1 MRSFKRLLQ
10 LALPYWRSIIVLYM
24 CNLGFSFATVLA
36 VGTLG
41 QIMTDNL
48 AGSTGLSYSGLEGR
62 FLTAYPTIYL
72 ISVFLVIAF
81 IIKGIF
87 GYLQNY
93 WGKYLTQRII
103 LNLRIRL
110 YSKLQT
116 LSLSF
121 YDRNKSGQLISK
133 VTNDVAFL
141 QHQLT
146 SSVTQFFIQPLT
158 IVILLVYGAVIYWK
172 MVVMILFLAPL
183 ISFFIQQFSKRM
195 RKIGRRIQIKAGDI
209 LQVLVETISAIRVVR
224 AFNTEKR
231 EISRFNEENRK
242 SFKALMKGARLKA
255 AFTPVVELTGAF
267 FIALVLFYVGY
278 EMLRGNLQQ
287 QDIGTLLV
295 IFLTVGEPIR
305 AMSISFSVLP
315 HTLAAVDRIY
325 SIFDEVPDVQEAPT
339 AYNLPPVKGEIVFSK
354 VSFGYEPGVMV
365 LKEINLKINPGES
378 VALVGPSGAGKTTI
392 ANLIPR
398 FYDPVAGAIYLDGH
412 NLKDVTFSSL
422 RRQIGIVAQE
432 TILFAG
438 TIAEN
443 IAYGKPGATREEIIA
458 AAKIANAHD
467 FITALPEGYQTVV
480 GERGV
485 SLSGGQRQ
493 RIAIARAVLLN
504 PRILILDEATSS
516 LDSESEALV
525 QEALGRIMEGRTS
538 VVIAHRLSTARRT
551 DRIIVLADGEIREE
565 GPHEQLIKQPG
576 LYRELYQKQFQDI

>member
-10 LALPYWRSIIVLYM
+10 LALPYWRSIVGLYL
-24 CNLGFSFATVLA
+24 CNLGFSFATLLA

-48 AGSTGLSYSGLEGR
+48 ASSTGLSFSGLEGR
-62 FLTAYPTIYL
+62 FFPAYPTIYL
-72 ISVFLVIAF
+72 ISVFLVISF
-81 IIKGIF
+81 VIKGIF

-93 WGKYLTQRII
+93 LGKYLTQKII

-116 LSLSF
+116 FSLSF
-121 YDRNKSGQLISK
+121 FDRNKSGQLISK
-133 VTNDVAFL
+133 ITNDVAFL
-141 QHQLT
+141 QHQLNNGIA
-146 SSVTQFFIQPLT
+146 QFLIQPVT
-158 IVILLVYGAVIYWK
+158 IVVLLVYGALIYWK
-172 MVVMILFLAPL
+172 MVVLIIFLVPL
-183 ISFFIQQFSKRM
+183 ASLFIQWFSKKM
-195 RKIGRRIQIKAGDI
+195 RAIGRRIQAKAGDI
-209 LQVLVETISAIRVVR
+209 LQVLVETISAIRVVK
-224 AFNTEKR
+224 AFNTEER
-231 EISRFNEENRK
+231 EINRFNEENRK
-242 SFKALMKGARLKA
+242 NFQALMKGARLNA
-255 AFTPVVELTGAF
+255 AFTPVVELTASL

-305 AMSISFSVLP
+305 AMSVSFSVLP

-516 LDSESEALV
+516 LDAESEALV
-525 QEALGRIMEGRTS
+525 QEALARIMKGRTS
-538 VVIAHRLSTARRT
+538 VIIAHRLSTVRKA
-551 DRIIVLADGEIREE
+551 DRIIVVADGEIREE
-565 GPHEQLIKQPG
+565 GSHEQLIKQPG
-576 LYRELYQKQFQDI
+576 LYRELYQKQFQD

>member
-10 LALPYWRSIIVLYM
+10 LALPYWRSIVGLYL
-24 CNLGFSFATVLA
+24 CNLGFSFATLLA

-48 AGSTGLSYSGLEGR
+48 ASSTGLSFSGLEGR
-62 FLTAYPTIYL
+62 FFPAYPTIYL
-72 ISVFLVIAF
+72 ISVFLVISF
-81 IIKGIF
+81 VIKGIF

-93 WGKYLTQRII
+93 LGKYLTQKII

-116 LSLSF
+116 FSLSF
-121 YDRNKSGQLISK
+121 FDRNKSGQLISK
-133 VTNDVAFL
+133 ITNDVAFL
-141 QHQLT
+141 QHQLNNGIA
-146 SSVTQFFIQPLT
+146 QFLIQPVT
-158 IVILLVYGAVIYWK
+158 IVVLLIYGALIYWK
-172 MVVMILFLAPL
+172 MVVLIIFLVPL
-183 ISFFIQQFSKRM
+183 ASLFIQWFSKKM
-195 RKIGRRIQIKAGDI
+195 RAIGRRIQAKAGDI
-209 LQVLVETISAIRVVR
+209 LQVLVETISAIRVVK
-224 AFNTEKR
+224 AFNTEER
-231 EISRFNEENRK
+231 EINRFNEENRK
-242 SFKALMKGARLKA
+242 NFQALMKGARLNA
-255 AFTPVVELTGAF
+255 AFTPVVELTASL

-339 AYNLPPVKGEIVFSK
+339 AYNLPPVKGEIVFSG

-443 IAYGKPGATREEIIA
+443 IAYGKPGATPEEIIA

-516 LDSESEALV
+516 LDAESEALV
-525 QEALGRIMEGRTS
+525 QEALARIMKGRTS
-538 VVIAHRLSTARRT
+538 VIIAHRLSTVRKA
-551 DRIIVLADGEIREE
+551 DRIIVVADGEIREE
-565 GPHEQLIKQPG
+565 GSHEQLIKQPG
-576 LYRELYQKQFQDI
+576 LYRELYQKQFQD

>member
-10 LALPYWRSIIVLYM
+10 LALPYWRSIIGLYL
-24 CNLGFSFATVLA
+24 CNLGFSFATLLA

-48 AGSTGLSYSGLEGR
+48 ASSTGLSFSGLEGR
-62 FLTAYPTIYL
+62 FFPAYPTIYL
-72 ISVFLVIAF
+72 ISVFLVISF
-81 IIKGIF
+81 VIKGIF

-93 WGKYLTQRII
+93 LGKYLTQKII

-116 LSLSF
+116 FSLSF
-121 YDRNKSGQLISK
+121 FDRNKSGQLISK
-133 VTNDVAFL
+133 ITNDVAFL
-141 QHQLT
+141 QHQLNNGIA
-146 SSVTQFFIQPLT
+146 QFLIQPVT
-158 IVILLVYGAVIYWK
+158 IVVLLIYGALIYWK
-172 MVVMILFLAPL
+172 MVVLIIFLVPL
-183 ISFFIQQFSKRM
+183 ASLFIQWFSKKM
-195 RKIGRRIQIKAGDI
+195 RAIGRRIQAKAGDI
-209 LQVLVETISAIRVVR
+209 LQVLVETISAIRVVK
-224 AFNTEKR
+224 AFNTEER
-231 EISRFNEENRK
+231 EINRFNEENRK
-242 SFKALMKGARLKA
+242 NFQALMKGARLNA
-255 AFTPVVELTGAF
+255 AFTPVVELTASL

-339 AYNLPPVKGEIVFSK
+339 AYNLPPVKGEIVFSG
-354 VSFGYEPGVMV
+354 VSFGYEPRVMV

-516 LDSESEALV
+516 LDAESEALV
-525 QEALGRIMEGRTS
+525 QEALARIMKGRTS
-538 VVIAHRLSTARRT
+538 VIIAHRLSTVRKA
-551 DRIIVLADGEIREE
+551 DRIIVVADGEIREE
-565 GPHEQLIKQPG
+565 GSHEQLIKQPG
-576 LYRELYQKQFQDI
+576 LYRELYQKQFQD

>member
-10 LALPYWRSIIVLYM
+10 LALPYWRSIIGLYL

-36 VGTLG
+36 VGTFG

-48 AGSTGLSYSGLEGR
+48 AASTGLSFSGLGGR
-62 FLTAYPTIYL
+62 FFTAYPTIYL
-72 ISVFLVIAF
+72 VSVFIVISF
-81 IIKGIF
+81 VIKGVF

-93 WGKYLTQRII
+93 LGKYLTQRII

-116 LSLSF
+116 FSLSF
-121 YDRNKSGQLISK
+121 FDRNKSGQLISK
-133 VTNDVAFL
+133 ITNDVAFL
-141 QHQLT
+141 QHQLN
-146 SSVTQFFIQPLT
+146 SGIAQFFIQPVT
-158 IVILLVYGAVIYWK
+158 IVVLLVYGAIIYWK
-172 MVVMILFLAPL
+172 MVVMIILLVPVVSL
-183 ISFFIQQFSKRM
+183 FIQWFSKKM
-195 RKIGRRIQIKAGDI
+195 RNIGRRVQVKAGDI
-209 LQVLVETISAIRVVR
+209 MQVLVETISAIRVVK

-231 EISRFNEENRK
+231 EINRFNEENQKNFR
-242 SFKALMKGARLKA
+242 ALMKGARLNA
-255 AFTPVVELTGAF
+255 AFTPVVELTASL

-305 AMSISFSVLP
+305 AMSVSFSVLP

-325 SIFDEVPDVQEAPT
+325 SIFDEVPEVQEAHD
-339 AYNLPPVKGEIVFSK
+339 AYNLPPVEGEIVFSR
-354 VSFGYEPGVMV
+354 VSFAYEPGATV
-365 LKEINLKINPGES
+365 LKEINLKIKPGES

-398 FYDPVAGAIYLDGH
+398 FYDPVGGAIFLDGH
-412 NLKDVTFSSL
+412 NLKNVTFSSL

-443 IAYGKPGATREEIIA
+443 IAYGKPDAKPEEIIA

-467 FITALPEGYQTVV
+467 FITALPEGYQTIV

-493 RIAIARAVLLN
+493 RISIARAVLLN

-516 LDSESEALV
+516 LDLESEALV
-525 QEALGRIMEGRTS
+525 QEALGRIMKGRTS
-538 VVIAHRLSTARRT
+538 VVIAHRLSTVRKA
-551 DRIIVLADGEIREE
+551 DRIIVVADGEIREE
-565 GPHEQLIKQPG
+565 GSHEQLIKQPG
-576 LYRELYQKQFQDI
+576 LYRELYQKQFQD

>member
-10 LALPYWRSIIVLYM
+10 LALPYWRSIIGLYL
-24 CNLGFSFATVLA
+24 CNLGFSFATLLA

-48 AGSTGLSYSGLEGR
+48 ASSTGLSFSGLEGR
-62 FLTAYPTIYL
+62 FFPAYPTIYL
-72 ISVFLVIAF
+72 ISVFLVISF
-81 IIKGIF
+81 VIKGIF

-93 WGKYLTQRII
+93 LGKYLTQKII

-116 LSLSF
+116 FSLSF
-121 YDRNKSGQLISK
+121 FDRNKSGQLISK
-133 VTNDVAFL
+133 ITNDVAFL
-141 QHQLT
+141 QHQLNNGIA
-146 SSVTQFFIQPLT
+146 QFLIQPVT
-158 IVILLVYGAVIYWK
+158 IVVLLIYGALIYWK
-172 MVVMILFLAPL
+172 MVVLIIFLVPL
-183 ISFFIQQFSKRM
+183 ASLFIQWFSKKM
-195 RKIGRRIQIKAGDI
+195 RAIGRRIQAKAGDI
-209 LQVLVETISAIRVVR
+209 LQVLVETISAIRVVK
-224 AFNTEKR
+224 AFNTEER
-231 EISRFNEENRK
+231 EINRFNEENRK
-242 SFKALMKGARLKA
+242 NFQALMKGARLNA
-255 AFTPVVELTGAF
+255 AFTPVVELTASL

-339 AYNLPPVKGEIVFSK
+339 AYNLPPVKGEIVFSG

-516 LDSESEALV
+516 LDAESEALV
-525 QEALGRIMEGRTS
+525 QEALARIMKGRTS
-538 VVIAHRLSTARRT
+538 VIIAHRLSTVRKA
-551 DRIIVLADGEIREE
+551 DRIIVVADGEIREE
-565 GPHEQLIKQPG
+565 GSHEQLIKQPG
-576 LYRELYQKQFQDI
+576 LYRELYQKQFQD